1 MCTTVFR
8 IYSHIRSG
16 GRRTPALR
24 TLRFLRSSV
33 LKTWPFY
40 TVIKTSFL
48 YKKRCQINR
57 FRSDYHSLPCF
68 CWKFNFFYNKFRET
82 CNLVNCYLQ
91 IQIRIFETKMNRW
104 SKLKFDSFSLS
115 QTCKLVGLAMD
126 NLANG
131 KYRIPTT
138 VGIWILRKCLAHF
151 HGHLKDDIFKL
162 CLPRK

>member
-16 GRRTPALR
+16 RRQ
-24 TLRFLRSSV
+24 TLHFLRSPV

-40 TVIKTSFL
+40 TVIKTNFL
-48 YKKRCQINR
+48 EKKKDARLIGLEVITIHCRVFVENLI
-57 FRSDYHSLPCF
+57 L
-68 CWKFNFFYNKFRET
+68 FYNKFRET

-151 HGHLKDDIFKL
+151 HGHLKDDIFKFSW
-162 CLPRK
+162 PRK